1 MGRLEADMDDPTI
14 TATLL
19 ENTRLARDIGVR
31 GVPFYLVG
39 DRVLGE
45 GKDLYGRL
53 TQQVADIRKNGCSAA
68 C

>member
-1 MGRLEADMDDPTI
+1 MGRLEADMDDPAI
-14 TATLL
+14 TAALL

-45 GKDLYGRL
+45 GKDLYGSL
-53 TQQVADIRKNGCSAA
+53 TQKVADIRENGCRAA

>member
-1 MGRLEADMDDPTI
+1 MDNPAI

-53 TQQVADIRKNGCSAA
+53 TENVADVRARGCRSA

>member
-1 MGRLEADMDDPTI
+1 MGRLEADMEDPAI

-31 GVPFYLVG
+31 GVPFSLVG

-45 GKDLYGRL
+45 RNGLYGRL
-53 TQQVADIRKNGCSAA
+53 TQQVADIREHGCQAA

>member
-1 MGRLEADMDDPTI
+1 VGRLEADMDDPAI

-39 DRVLGE
+39 DG
-45 GKDLYGRL
+45 
-53 TQQVADIRKNGCSAA
+53 
-68 C
+68 